1 MKKRLNI
8 KEFSELLGVSTAT
21 ISRAFSSRGRIS
33 EKTRRHIIEKA
44 EELGYRANIHA
55 RSLTSR
61 RTDIVGLFYPSV
73 GSDQPDYFMTEI
85 QLGIQETLLKS
96 DILLQVHPLPPSHT
110 HTSTLESY
118 RNYILSGG
126 LGGIIIVA
134 GSAEAKTLREVA
146 HSADVPYVVIGHMSE
161 EPKQTVSFD
170 NARGAELAGRYFAK
184 TGRKRPAYIGGHLD
198 RRKKQG
204 FRQGLGEI
212 AEALTIHVGGNTFNH
227 GMNAFREL
235 AVGAGQGPDCV
246 LCANDVLAAGF
257 IKAALENEIKVPE
270 DVAVIGF
277 DDVRFARYFTP
288 ALSTVSLNL
297 HALGISAAQQL
308 GKLING
314 EEINAEYIECE
325 LILRDSA

>member
-8 KEFSELLGVSTAT
+8 KDFSELLGVSTAT
-21 ISRAFSSRGRIS
+21 VSRAFSSRGRIS

-73 GSDQPDYFMTEI
+73 DSDQPDYFMTEI

-110 HTSTLESY
+110 HTGTLESY

-134 GSAEAKTLREVA
+134 GSVEAKELRDVA
-146 HSADVPYVVIGHMSE
+146 RSADVPYIVIGHMSD
-161 EPKQTVSFD
+161 EPRNTVSFD

-184 TGRKRPAYIGGHLD
+184 TGRKCPAYIGGHLD

-204 FRQGLGEI
+204 FNRGLGDI
-212 AEALTIHVGGNTFNH
+212 ANVLTIHSGGNTFNH

-235 AVGAGQGPDCV
+235 IDAGSGLDCV

-257 IKAALENEIKVPE
+257 IKAALENGIRVPE
-270 DVAVIGF
+270 DIAVIGF

-297 HALGISAAQQL
+297 RTLGVSAARQL
-308 GKLING
+308 SKLING
-314 EEINAEYIECE
+314 EEINAEFIECV